1 MGDKYD
7 SIFFND
13 YDDALTNLIQKGYV
27 EISGVNDK
35 GELLYQISDKG
46 RKMFEE
52 KEDDKID

>member
-52 KEDDKID
+52 KEDE

>member
-1 MGDKYD
+1 MGNKYD
-7 SIFFND
+7 AIFFND

-46 RKMFEE
+46 RKMLEE
-52 KEDDKID
+52 NEDE